1 MTCQQ
6 TEPTASQRPF
16 RVLTIDG
23 GGMRGL
29 YSAALLA
36 KLNSIYTSK
45 RFTTPTSEQMLDIG
59 TGFDLI
65 AGTST
70 GSILGAA
77 LASGVPISKVIDL
90 YVKNGAQIFPSPMP
104 YAERKWARYLWAF
117 KNRKHSSGKQQ
128 VLMECLKSIFKE
140 ETLKQLFDR
149 RGIGLCITAV
159 RMVDEGSRVFKTP
172 HNPDKVMDNGVKVF
186 EACLASSAAPVFF
199 PLAGLRGGTN
209 EEVHFFADGGLWA
222 NNPVLIGLIE
232 AVSLAKRGQPIHVIS
247 LGTCPQPSGQV
258 LSETS
263 SDRGIL
269 DWMFGVKTTSLS
281 MNAQASAFQYMAC
294 MIAQILRD
302 QCGLDITVFRIPQTA
317 PSSEHIRL
325 LQMDS
330 PSEESLR
337 LFRSMGEKDASDA
350 HSKTHDARSDARI
363 LTEAFNSMANYHDH
377 PEEVPQ

>member
-1 MTCQQ
+1 MTCQK
-6 TEPTASQRPF
+6 TEPTASQKPF

-45 RFTTPTSEQMLDIG
+45 RFTSPSSEQMLDVG

-77 LASGVPISKVIDL
+77 LASGVPISEVVDL
-90 YVKNGAQIFPSPMP
+90 YVRKGPEIFPSPMP
-104 YAERKWARYLWAF
+104 SPERKWARSIWAF
-117 KNRKHSSGKQQ
+117 KNRKHSSGNQL
-128 VLMECLKSIFKE
+128 VLKRCLKSIFKE

-199 PLAGLRGGTN
+199 PLAGLRGGAN
-209 EEVHFFADGGLWA
+209 QEVHFFADGGLWA

-232 AVSLAKRGQPIHVIS
+232 AVSLAKNGQPIHVIS
-247 LGTCPQPSGQV
+247 LGTCAQPSGQI
-258 LSETS
+258 LSEKS
-263 SDRGIL
+263 SDRGIS

-302 QCGLDITVFRIPQTA
+302 KCGTDITVFRIPQTA

-330 PSEESLR
+330 PSDESLR

-350 HSKTHDARSDARI
+350 HSRTHDTRSEARI
-363 LTEAFNSMANYHDH
+363 LAEAFSSMANYNHH
-377 PEEVPQ
+377 SEEAPR